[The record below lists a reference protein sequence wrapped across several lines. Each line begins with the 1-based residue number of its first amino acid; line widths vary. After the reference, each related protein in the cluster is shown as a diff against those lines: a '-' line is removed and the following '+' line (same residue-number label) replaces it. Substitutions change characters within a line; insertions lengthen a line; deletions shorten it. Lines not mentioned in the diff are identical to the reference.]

1 MFRYAH
7 SEEASNRLFSL
18 EVVGRLMYSTTL
30 HSQPISNDFLFACI
44 YNRCDDISVSVRA
57 QAFKKLEEITGEQVD
72 CMKEVLDTIFAPD
85 KASRGQVS
93 LTDVLDDPNLDLSN
107 VDFLPSGDELIQFLR
122 SRALGQ
128 SVFVRN
134 SANQV
139 LENILKTSDYLMA
152 WDCRDSSLEVR
163 KQVVTSLTENAEKTS
178 TSKVG
183 EFMRI
188 LRDSPHH
195 MSKIKDVEVYK
206 VVKRIEKDS
215 LPAGLSDMT
224 KKVFFKKV
232 DSIVQQ
238 NILHGDPFCPICLR
252 RFWNEKERDNHV
264 AVLHRKDCDKSFMSE
279 SALQYHTRVHH
290 SSAAK
295 VKCSVCESVFSDIIS
310 LHRHKKIHN
319 EEAEIFKCL
328 KCEQSFRRKDK
339 LTRHRKSVHNF
350 VNIKLDSVESLKK
363 EDHFTCKI
371 CDMSFIGLDSKDQ
384 LIEHLIRKCK
394 PDERL
399 SCNSCDKDFSTKSNL
414 TQHKRTAHYTMPQTV
429 FRCDVKFCG
438 FLTKYN
444 TSLTRHMKSM
454 HSDI

>member
-238 NILHGDPFCPICLR
+238 NILHG
-252 RFWNEKERDNHV
+252 
-264 AVLHRKDCDKSFMSE
+264 S
-279 SALQYHTRVHH
+279 
-290 SSAAK
+290 
-295 VKCSVCESVFSDIIS
+295 
-310 LHRHKKIHN
+310 
-319 EEAEIFKCL
+319 
-328 KCEQSFRRKDK
+328 
-339 LTRHRKSVHNF
+339 
-350 VNIKLDSVESLKK
+350 
-363 EDHFTCKI
+363 
-371 CDMSFIGLDSKDQ
+371 
-384 LIEHLIRKCK
+384 
-394 PDERL
+394 
-399 SCNSCDKDFSTKSNL
+399 
-414 TQHKRTAHYTMPQTV
+414 
-429 FRCDVKFCG
+429 
-438 FLTKYN
+438 
-444 TSLTRHMKSM
+444 
-454 HSDI
+454 